1 MVLLGSYIT
10 DNVTAVCHLFNTV
23 LAVTKNYIYV
33 HTSISPNSN
42 EHLFRSFS
50 LLSLSQHPEQNQVRP
65 IITSVLNYL
74 IVCRQ
79 KRSLLILECNIDCFC
94 TRKVHQE
101 MRRLFTKM
109 TKPEHHFP
117 PLSVAF

>member
-23 LAVTKNYIYV
+23 LAVTKNYLP
-33 HTSISPNSN
+33 TSISPNSD
-42 EHLFRSFS
+42 EHLFSSVS

-74 IVCRQ
+74 IVCCQ

-109 TKPEHHFP
+109 KKLEHHFP
-117 PLSVAF
+117 PLSVVF